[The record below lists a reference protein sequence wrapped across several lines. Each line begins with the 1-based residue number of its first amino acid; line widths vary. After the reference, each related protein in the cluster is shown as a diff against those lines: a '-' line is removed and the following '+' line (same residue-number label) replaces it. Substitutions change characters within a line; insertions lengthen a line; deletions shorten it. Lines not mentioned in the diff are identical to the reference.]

1 MIMNSLIIKIIMLFN
16 SINVYADGYVAQNFC
31 QDISNTLKLAS
42 VSLLIVRLCVPIFII
57 SMAAVDLY
65 KTVTTGKMDE
75 LTKGLKT
82 LAKRFAIGLIVLFLP
97 SIINLVVNAIDKG
110 SSDYKVCISCLDNP
124 KNC

>member
-1 MIMNSLIIKIIMLFN
+1 MIMNSLIIKTIVFIN
-16 SINVYADGYVAQNFC
+16 TINVYADGYVAQNFC

-42 VSLLIVRLCVPIFII
+42 ASLLIVRLCVPIFII
-57 SMAAVDLY
+57 VMATMDLY
-65 KTVTTGKMDE
+65 KTVTTGKVDE

-97 SIINLVVNAIDKG
+97 TIVNLVVNAIDKS
-110 SSDYKVCISCLDNP
+110 SSDYKVCLSCLESP